1 MAKKIEGDPQKF
13 PIDQLR
19 THCQKLFDVPQMVFD
34 GALFDEQGEMTKDE
48 AKEKIETWL
57 QKEVK

>member
-1 MAKKIEGDPQKF
+1 MAQEAKADLKKF

-19 THCQKLFDVPQMVFD
+19 AHCQKLFDVPQMVFD
-34 GALFDEQGEMTKDE
+34 GALFGEQGELTKDE

-57 QKEVK
+57 KKEVK